1 MPEDQDPFNAALVE
15 KHLFHDT
22 LGIFRVAYD
31 DQALQKD
38 FEPGQFANLAL
49 KPTPEAIA
57 AQVQAKATDSAQS
70 SDADAPV
77 RRRPGRVKLVRRA
90 YSIASPPSEKRWLE
104 FYIVAVE
111 QGALTPRLFDLEVGD
126 RLFMDTKIKGH
137 FTLQEVPGH
146 KNLVAVAT
154 GTGLAPFLAMYKQ
167 YKNAPGRFDKFI
179 FVHGVRFEQDLGYRE
194 QLEQFAKDDPRVVYL
209 PAVSRAPGDSDYT
222 GYRGRVTTM
231 FSDGT
236 YEKAIGGKLNPQ
248 TDHVFLCGNP
258 AMIDQLEAELV
269 ERDGFIVKTPRQKD
283 GNLHFE
289 RYW

>member
-1 MPEDQDPFNAALVE
+1 MPEDQDPLNARIVE
-15 KHLFHDT
+15 KQLFHET
-22 LGIFRVAYD
+22 LGVFRIAYEGEGPK
-31 DQALQKD
+31 KD

-49 KPTPEAIA
+49 MPPPEALE
-57 AQVQAKATDSAQS
+57 AQARAEAEG
-70 SDADAPV
+70 DAPQ
-77 RRRPGRVKLVRRA
+77 RRRPGRVRLVRRA

-104 FYIVAVE
+104 FYIVAVDE
-111 QGALTPRLFDLEVGD
+111 GALTPRLFDLNVGD

-137 FTLQEVPGH
+137 FTIKDVPDG
-146 KNLVAVAT
+146 KNLVTVAT
-154 GTGLAPFLAMYKQ
+154 GTGLAPFLSMYKQ
-167 YKNAPGRFDKFI
+167 YKGTPGRFEKFVFI
-179 FVHGVRFEQDLGYRE
+179 HGVRVEEDLGYRE
-194 QLEQFAKDDPRVVYL
+194 QLEQFADDDPRVVYL
-209 PAVSRAPGDSDYT
+209 PAVSRAPDDSPYT

-236 YEKAIGGKLNPQ
+236 YADAIGQPLNPE

-269 ERDGFIVKTPRQKD
+269 ERDGFVAQSPRQKD

>member
-1 MPEDQDPFNAALVE
+1 MPAEQDPFNAKLVD

-22 LGIFRVAYD
+22 LGIFRIAYERGEPS
-31 DQALQKD
+31 D

-49 KPTPEAIA
+49 MPTPEAIEA
-57 AQVQAKATDSAQS
+57 QAKAEAQG
-70 SDADAPV
+70 DAPK

-104 FYIVAVE
+104 FYIVAVDE
-111 QGALTPRLFDLEVGD
+111 GALTPRVFDLAIGD

-137 FTLQEVPGH
+137 FTLKDVPDG
-146 KNLVAVAT
+146 KTLVAVAT
-154 GTGLAPFLAMYKQ
+154 GTGLAPFLSMYKQ
-167 YKNAPGRFDKFI
+167 YKDAPGRFEKFVFI
-179 FVHGVRFEQDLGYRE
+179 HGVRVEEDLGYRDE
-194 QLEQFAKDDPRVVYL
+194 LEQIASEDPRVVYL
-209 PAVSRAPGDSDYT
+209 PAVSRAPDDSPYP
-222 GYRGRVTTM
+222 GYRGRVTGL

-236 YEKAIGGKLNPQ
+236 YASVTGSPLNPD

-269 ERDGFIVKTPRQKD
+269 VRDGFTVKSPRQKD